1 MSGHGYL
8 LQDCCLPSGG
18 RSGSYHDLKIYT
30 NHMDQPMTER
40 TEELFRDDAY
50 LRDCQATVIA
60 INERGGIV
68 LDRTVFYYTG
78 GGQPGDRG
86 VLVADDGTR
95 VDIGTTIK
103 VENDIIHVPA
113 SMDQPVLPIG
123 SKVSAEIDWDTRYR
137 HMQMH
142 TSLHLACVLV
152 PCEITGCQIGPEKS
166 RIDFNPA
173 GLEEAG
179 VVLDKQSLTND
190 LNALIAQDHP
200 LAADWI
206 SDADLDA
213 NPDLVRTMSVKP
225 PRGLGKVRLI
235 RISHHGDDKAVDLQP
250 CGGTHV
256 SRTGEIAPL
265 RVTKIENKGKN
276 NRRINIVFEG

>member
-1 MSGHGYL
+1 
-8 LQDCCLPSGG
+8 
-18 RSGSYHDLKIYT
+18 
-30 NHMDQPMTER
+30 MTDR
-40 TEELFRDDAY
+40 TEELFRNDSY
-50 LRDCQATVIA
+50 LKTCEATVVD

-86 VLVADDGTR
+86 ALVAENGTR
-95 VDIGTTIK
+95 VDIGTTIR
-103 VENDIIHVPA
+103 VDNDILHVPA
-113 SMDQPVLPIG
+113 SEDQPSLPVG
-123 SKVSAEIDWDTRYR
+123 TKVTAEIDWETRYK

-152 PCEITGCQIGPEKS
+152 PCEITGCQIGAEKS

-179 VVLDKQSLTND
+179 VTLDKEGLTAD
-190 LNALIAQDHP
+190 LNALIGKNYP

-206 SDADLDA
+206 SDAELDA
-213 NPDLVRTMSVKP
+213 NPELIRTMSVKP
-225 PRGLGKVRLI
+225 PRGLGHTRLI
-235 RISHHGDDKAVDLQP
+235 KIGENVDLQP

-256 SRTGEIAPL
+256 ASTGEIKPL
-265 RVTKIENKGKN
+265 RVSKIENKGKN